1 MKIPGYDIL
10 FPKSWQVEG
19 IARVIV
25 YVKKTFKY
33 EQILDLENDHVQS
46 IWIRGNFKNC
56 RNIYFC
62 HAYREHM
69 SHLPLESQR
78 NRLEDFLSQWDTA
91 LEYDNPNDVN
101 EVHVSLDMNLDSLN
115 GKWLDPTYK
124 LVSLSRKVQNFC
136 DMGNF
141 SQLVNEPTRIM
152 YNSISKTI
160 EVSCIDHIYT
170 NAKNRCSKPTVTSFG
185 ASDHDIISYIRYS
198 RNCPTNSPTIR
209 GISYKKFD
217 NESFLQDLQ
226 QVDWGAVYATIDLDL
241 AVQIFTQ
248 LFIEVYDKHAPWILY
263 QKRKYDI
270 PGITE
275 ELKCLMKERDK

>member
-1 MKIPGYDIL
+1 MNISSKKIALFIIIVLTWMGPAVKIIQVQSHQNNNQGLLQHFCPTKIHSILYRYKQILGKKCTSNFLARYKYGNKQEKGIKNVHVNIISLKYKITKVKNIIQEKSPHIIGLSETELKRSRTDLNQLKIPGYDIL

-78 NRLEDFLSQWDTA
+78 NRLEDFLCQWDTA

-115 GKWLDPTYK
+115 GKWLDQTYK
-124 LVSLSRKVQNFC
+124 VVSLSR
-136 DMGNF
+136 
-141 SQLVNEPTRIM
+141 I
-152 YNSISKTI
+152 I
-160 EVSCIDHIYT
+160 
-170 NAKNRCSKPTVTSFG
+170 KN
-185 ASDHDIISYIRYS
+185 
-198 RNCPTNSPTIR
+198 
-209 GISYKKFD
+209 
-217 NESFLQDLQ
+217 L
-226 QVDWGAVYATIDLDL
+226 
-241 AVQIFTQ
+241 
-248 LFIEVYDKHAPWILY
+248 
-263 QKRKYDI
+263 
-270 PGITE
+270 
-275 ELKCLMKERDK
+275 